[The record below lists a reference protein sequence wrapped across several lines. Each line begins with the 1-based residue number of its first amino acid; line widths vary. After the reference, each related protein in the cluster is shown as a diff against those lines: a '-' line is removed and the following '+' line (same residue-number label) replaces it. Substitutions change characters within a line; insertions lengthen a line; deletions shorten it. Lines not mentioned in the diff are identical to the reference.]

1 MRKKMTANILLLV
14 AAFIWGSA
22 FVAQSIGMDYVRPF
36 TYIASR
42 NLLGFLVLIPVILI
56 MRRNILPNKTTLIG
70 GVICGVI
77 LFVASSFQQ
86 FGLLTT
92 SSGKAGFITAL
103 YVIIVPI
110 IGLAFRK
117 KPSPIIWACVVIAL
131 IGFYLL
137 CVKEG
142 FSFIPG
148 DLIVLCCA
156 VLFACHII
164 GIDFLNDKGVDGIK
178 LSAIQFITASIIG
191 WILALIFED
200 PSIGTITDAWLP
212 ICYAGILS
220 SGVAY
225 TFQILGQKN
234 TDPTSATLIMSLE
247 SVFAALSGWVIQNEI
262 LSVKELIGCG
272 LVFTAVIVSQLP
284 IGKKTT

>member
-1 MRKKMTANILLLV
+1 MRKKMTANLLLLV

-22 FVAQSIGMDYVRPF
+22 FVAQTVGMDYVGPF

-42 NLLGFLVLIPVILI
+42 NLLGFLVLIPVILLSGK
-56 MRRNILPNKTTLIG
+56 NHLPNRTTLIG
-70 GVICGVI
+70 GIICGCI

-92 SSGKAGFITAL
+92 SAGKAGFITAL

-117 KPSPIIWACVVIAL
+117 RPSPIVWACVVLAL
-131 IGFYLL
+131 VGFYLL
-137 CVKEG
+137 CVKED
-142 FSFIPG
+142 FSIIPG

-156 VLFACHII
+156 VMFACHII
-164 GIDFLNDKGVDGIK
+164 SIDFLNDKGVDGIQ

-191 WILALIFED
+191 WILAFIFEE
-200 PSIGTITDAWLP
+200 PSIATITDAWLP

-225 TFQILGQKN
+225 TLQIIGQKN

-247 SVFAALSGWVIQNEI
+247 SVFAALSGMLI
-262 LSVKELIGCG
+262 LSEKLTMKELIGCL
-272 LVFTAVIVSQLP
+272 LVFVAVIISQLP
-284 IGKKTT
+284 ICTKKN